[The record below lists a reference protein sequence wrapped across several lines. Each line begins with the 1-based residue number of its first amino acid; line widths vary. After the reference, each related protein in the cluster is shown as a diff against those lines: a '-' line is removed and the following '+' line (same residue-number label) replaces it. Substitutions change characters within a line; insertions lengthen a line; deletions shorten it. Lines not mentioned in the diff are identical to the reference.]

1 MALFVSFL
9 SYYCCTKARLLTKSS
24 VWILVEILVKNSM
37 PSTPKMNYSKIEIE
51 KKDNN
56 FASFVFNKNF
66 VRKPYRFIGDFCV
79 NSKPGIRVIVQIYS
93 YYFRILGDLQSIL
106 RVYLNKS
113 SKTRAKTTSAWK
125 AILYGLQITTA
136 WNSTGHFIVL
146 FQIFA

>member
-1 MALFVSFL
+1 
-9 SYYCCTKARLLTKSS
+9 
-24 VWILVEILVKNSM
+24 
-37 PSTPKMNYSKIEIE
+37 MNYSKIEIE

-113 SKTRAKTTSAWK
+113 SKTRAKTTSA
-125 AILYGLQITTA
+125 
-136 WNSTGHFIVL
+136 
-146 FQIFA
+146 

>member
-51 KKDNN
+51 KKDNT
-56 FASFVFNKNF
+56 FASLVFNKNF
-66 VRKPYRFIGDFCV
+66 VRKPYRFIEDFCV
-79 NSKPGIRVIVQIYS
+79 NSKPGFKVIVQIYS
-93 YYFRILGDLQSIL
+93 NYFRSIL